1 MWQRQRS
8 KGSSGLG
15 LLLVLGAAAALVIGG
30 AFALHHFKGKKINIE
45 DAASAEKIAALH
57 FTHKER
63 KLMLEDLRDNAD
75 SYAKL
80 REVAIANT
88 VPPAIWFDPVLPETQ
103 KTAAVPFSPSPSAPS
118 HQGRGNNA
126 DLSPQGRRDNGEQ
139 SHPRASL
146 SIPEG
151 ESQKIEPSQFSIER
165 PADLEDL
172 AFAPVTKLASL
183 VRARK
188 VTSTELT
195 QMYLARLKKYGP
207 RLECVIT
214 LTEDLALDQAKRADE
229 EIAAGR
235 YRGPLHGIPYGAK
248 DLLATKGIRTTWGSK
263 PYFDQVPDH
272 DATVIERL
280 EQAGAVLLAKLTLG
294 ELAWG
299 DVWFGGKTRNPWNY
313 EQGSSG
319 SSAGS
324 ASATAAG
331 LVGFAIGTETW
342 GSIISPST
350 RCGVAGLRPT
360 YGRVSRAGAM
370 ALSWS
375 MDKIGPICRS
385 VEDCALV
392 FEAICGP
399 DGKELSVAD
408 LPFNWDPAADL
419 KTIRVGYLKKAFEED
434 SETKKNDLAALE
446 VLRSAGIDLVPF
458 ELPSDLPI
466 QPLVII
472 LSAESAAAFDELT
485 RSNRDDLMA
494 RQGRNAWPN
503 SFRSARFIPAVEYIQ
518 ANRVRTLLMEEMAE
532 KMKAVDVYVAPSSS
546 DDNGLLTNLTGHP
559 AVVVPTGFDEKGS
572 PTSIAFIGGLYEEAK
587 VLRVALAYEQAT
599 DFHTKHPVLKN

>member
-1 MWQRQRS
+1 MRNGQSSR
-8 KGSSGLG
+8 GSSGLG

-30 AFALHHFKGKKINIE
+30 AFALNFFKSHKIDVQDI
-45 DAASAEKIAALH
+45 ASAEKIAGLS

-63 KLMLEDLRDNAD
+63 KLMLEDLGDNAG

-80 REVAIANT
+80 HKVVLPNN
-88 VPPAIWFDPVLPETQ
+88 VPPAVRFDPT
-103 KTAAVPFSPSPSAPS
+103 VPGSSSPPPSPSTLS
-118 HQGRGNNA
+118 HQGSGNDVGGAGARENPA
-126 DLSPQGRRDNGEQ
+126 NVV
-139 SHPRASL
+139 
-146 SIPEG
+146 
-151 ESQKIEPSQFSIER
+151 ER
-165 PADLEDL
+165 PANLEDL
-172 AFAPVTKLASL
+172 AFAPVTTLAPL
-183 VRARK
+183 LRERK

-195 QMYLARLKKYGP
+195 RMYLARLKKYGP
-207 RLECVIT
+207 GLHCVIT
-214 LTEDLALDQAKRADE
+214 LTEELALAQAKRADE

-235 YRGPLHGIPYGAK
+235 YRGPLHGVPYGAK
-248 DLLATKGIRTTWGSK
+248 DLLATKGIRTTWGTK
-263 PYFDQVPDH
+263 PYIDQVPDH

-280 EQAGAVLLAKLTLG
+280 EQAGAVLVAKLSMG

-331 LVGFAIGTETW
+331 LVGFSIGTETW
-342 GSIISPST
+342 GSIVSPST

-392 FEAICGP
+392 FDAIRGP
-399 DGKELSVAD
+399 DGKELGVVD
-408 LPFNWDPAADL
+408 LPFDWDPAADL
-419 KTIRVGYLKKAFEED
+419 KTIRVGYLKKSFEAD
-434 SETKKNDLAALE
+434 HDTKKNDQAALE
-446 VLRSAGIDLVPF
+446 VLRAAGIELVPF
-458 ELPSDLPI
+458 ELPADLPI
-466 QPLVII
+466 QPLAII
-472 LSAESAAAFDELT
+472 LNAESAAAFDELT
-485 RSNRDDLMA
+485 RSNRDDLMT
-494 RQGRNAWPN
+494 RQERNAWP
-503 SFRSARFIPAVEYIQ
+503 SAFRASRFIPAVEYIQ

-532 KMKAVDVYVAPSSS
+532 KMKTVDVYVAPSED

-559 AVVVPTGFDEKGS
+559 AVVVPDGFDEKGS
-572 PTSIAFIGGLYEEAK
+572 PTSISFIGGLYDEAK
-587 VLRVALAYEQAT
+587 ALRVALAYQQAT
-599 DFHTKHPVLKN
+599 DFHTRHPKLKE